1 MMGNTRFTIWLHRHG
16 GSMFGKTSTPLNRDG
31 VTLSFGEEGDALAE
45 CDRLNASTGDFY
57 MRYAVEKETVPYH
70 QVTHADLKRRITQ
83 LNLALD

>member
-1 MMGNTRFTIWLHRHG
+1 
-16 GSMFGKTSTPLNRDG
+16 MFGKTSTPLNRDG

-57 MRYAVEKETVPYH
+57 MRYAVQKETVPYH
-70 QVTHADLKRRITQ
+70 HTHADLKRRITQ